1 MNDAKKT
8 KRKDIRRRA
17 LAAVCAITIAVLQCA
32 VVLTIDT
39 ESAYAAA
46 EVKVSVYVPSVS
58 DSTNTSNKMKVSDIG
73 SETDITIG
81 YDEATGD
88 PITVK
93 GHPVG
98 ALIDKVKTSPSPS
111 KVTTEDGGSLVNLD
125 SSDMIVEKD
134 GKAYIYQQSGDI
146 WVQKANAKDG
156 IDMTMPNSYRPEVAS
171 IAIDPS
177 SLSLAKDEQKNLKA
191 KVTFSSD
198 DDFFNGSSD
207 EAKKYVNI
215 TWSCVAGSGNAA
227 FSSASGME
235 TTITVKTAG
244 TYTINATDSISKKAG
259 SVQDNGEKA
268 TTAPP
273 ETKPSTANPKDVANA
288 TVTAHNLVKG
298 KAYSTSEM
306 KEHLTLKDPND
317 KTIDKKYWDVKSV
330 SRDEN
335 EYSVIIKGKNGY
347 TGLNE
352 STVKATK
359 SGSKLTAKYKYTTR
373 KYSGGGVTR
382 STRINGDGGETTSSL
397 PPNVTYAPDRTIT
410 VKEVFLGPQ
419 IQEELQETTN
429 PWDNT
434 TADDWNDSN
443 DDWSEADMEDEL
455 YLDFGPAAGSAAAAA
470 AACGAGMVGRIRR
483 FRVDTRAASA
493 AASQTGKTKKLKLKK

>member
-39 ESAYAAA
+39 ESAYGA
-46 EVKVSVYVPSVS
+46 
-58 DSTNTSNKMKVSDIG
+58 DIG
-73 SETDITIG
+73 ISMNVIVTNDQTPGSAAKTVSLSPKEFVVDVNPETGEKTTVNGRLVGDFVGKLSLSESPDTI
-81 YDEATGD
+81 
-88 PITVK
+88 
-93 GHPVG
+93 
-98 ALIDKVKTSPSPS
+98 SPSNETSSS
-111 KVTTEDGGSLVNLD
+111 KISVEDAIVSIDGSLYVY
-125 SSDMIVEKD
+125 KKK
-134 GKAYIYQQSGDI
+134 GGGDI
-146 WVQKANAKDG
+146 WEPKGEYNLSGGLDLEMKGSYSPIRSITISPTSFTPEKGKAISFTASVGNIDSLFESDQANYFKVKWSKDG
-156 IDMTMPNSYRPEVAS
+156 PATITSSTDTDATITPNGE
-171 IAIDPS
+171 
-177 SLSLAKDEQKNLKA
+177 
-191 KVTFSSD
+191 
-198 DDFFNGSSD
+198 G
-207 EAKKYVNI
+207 
-215 TWSCVAGSGNAA
+215 
-227 FSSASGME
+227 
-235 TTITVKTAG
+235 TITVSAKLTANESVTAG
-244 TYTINATDSISKKAG
+244 SSGTIEAITKPTTVNLKDIGNATIHSDGKL
-259 SVQDNGEKA
+259 E
-268 TTAPP
+268 
-273 ETKPSTANPKDVANA
+273 
-288 TVTAHNLVKG
+288 KG
-298 KAYSTSEM
+298 KSYSNSEM

-419 IQEELQETTN
+419 IQEEPQETTN

-493 AASQTGKTKKLKLKK
+493 VASQTGKTKKLKLKK